1 MSIPLPAFHM
11 LRKLAAFIL
20 IALCAMVI
28 VSPVEAKKVREFD
41 AGPWA
46 GEVYADDDSGRF
58 VFCAGSA
65 SYRSG
70 IDLSV
75 VVNRDYSWAI
85 MLWNEKWN
93 WPDRKNIG
101 ARYRFNGGAWIDID
115 ANSDGKSVYLSM
127 PDNDTSVQLFKHSS
141 VMDIRFYDQK
151 VGFNLTKTN
160 DLMAI
165 LGGCAEKEVA
175 AEGGTSTPSTE
186 ARSGDSSD
194 SRDNSEKKDSDTVSS
209 GTGFFVDG
217 QGHILTNNHVIK
229 GCSSY
234 RVTRTGDIP
243 HPAEVLRTDQTN
255 DLAVLKIDTPSA
267 TPYALLKQSGVR
279 VGDQIATFGYPLA
292 GTLSSSGVLTSG
304 NISSLAGMSD
314 DVRHFQI
321 SAPIQPGNSGGPL
334 LDMYG
339 NVVGITNMKLNEL
352 AAADATGSISQ
363 NVNFAIKA
371 NVAINFLDAH
381 SIPYEVAP
389 SGQSA
394 LPLPDIVE
402 KAKSFTVQITC
413 Q

>member
-1 MSIPLPAFHM
+1 MPIPLPAFSV
-11 LRKLAAFIL
+11 LRRLAAFYL
-20 IALCAMVI
+20 ITLCAIASVI
-28 VSPVEAKKVREFD
+28 PADAKKVRDFD

-46 GEVYADDDSGRF
+46 GEVYADDDTGKFS
-58 VFCAGSA
+58 FCAGSA

-70 IDLSV
+70 IKLTV
-75 VVNRDYSWAI
+75 VVRRDYSWI
-85 MLWNEKWN
+85 LMLWNEKWN
-93 WPDRKNIG
+93 WPDKTNIG
-101 ARYRFNGGAWIDID
+101 AQYRFNGGAWIDID
-115 ANSDGKSVYLSM
+115 ADSDGKGLYLSM
-127 PDNDTSVQLFKHSS
+127 PDNNTSVQMFKHSS
-141 VMDIRFYDQK
+141 VLDIRFYDQK

-165 LGGCAEKEVA
+165 LGDCADKEIA

-186 ARSGDSSD
+186 ASSGDSSNAKD
-194 SRDNSEKKDSDTVSS
+194 SSEKKDSNTVTS

-229 GCSSY
+229 DCSNY
-234 RVTRTGDIP
+234 RVTRTGDIA

-255 DLAVLKIDTPSA
+255 DLAVLKIDAPSP

-304 NISSLAGMSD
+304 NISSLAGMND

-389 SGQSA
+389 SGQTA